1 MAYEI
6 KKMYIHQKGLLFVVV
21 FFVLNIFI
29 LVITDKPVKSSLE
42 KNRDQYFTYLE
53 KAEGPLTAQTEDFLL
68 NESNTIKYAKTN
80 LDKLY
85 DNYYDGTI
93 NEDAFSQKR
102 NQLEEVLRNKEGF
115 ERIYEQYIYIRENPD
130 QRYFLYTNG
139 WDGLLSNENLDFLTV
154 ILILLLVTPVLCHE
168 FECSMDLIALTMK
181 KGGRHQ
187 IIQKILLVLISVF
200 LLSLFTFGLHYLFF
214 DFKYGLAHGDY
225 PLQSLTYYSTTTKNV
240 SLMKAFIYTS
250 LIKMVGCLN
259 FSILVLLLSICI
271 KRYALTL
278 LTSTA
283 AILIPYLGMEGST
296 AKYIFTGP
304 LGLLLATGFFRG
316 NLYETDQLTNEASL
330 YFQEISTDTILILIS
345 IILCVTVFML
355 LILMYLH
362 SNVWQKQKRKNAK
375 RAITISAILF
385 IGFIGT
391 TGCSA
396 QMKSKYDIYN
406 YHSYMLFQN
415 SKYRFYVDETDLENI
430 HLAFENLESGKVED
444 FVRTPLK
451 SSAQI
456 AMAVYGNGDYVYYL
470 KYNLNKEGFHE
481 YIDRL
486 SVIEV
491 DTRKFDEKII
501 FDKNINLN
509 EKKIMGATSFSNEDS
524 SNLQGISAFFLD
536 ENNIYFIGND
546 IYEVNRI
553 NKKMTTL
560 DIPVNGNIAYDG
572 QRIYFIGDRYQL
584 SYYDT
589 KIKSYV
595 IIPEII
601 ATKFFLTDNEIFY
614 LNRLDQKKLYAFNLI
629 DNSNRKV
636 LDKTVMDFSCD
647 QKYIYY
653 QGEDLLRYQ
662 IERYSE

>member
-1 MAYEI
+1 MTYEI
-6 KKMYIHQKGLLFVVV
+6 KKMYIHQKGLLFVVI
-21 FFVLNIFI
+21 FFLLNVFI
-29 LVITDKPVKSSLE
+29 LVIADKPVNSSFEKSRE
-42 KNRDQYFTYLE
+42 QYFTYL
-53 KAEGPLTAQTEDFLL
+53 KKVEGPLSAQTEDFLF
-68 NESNTIKYAKTN
+68 NESNTIKNSKIN

-93 NEDAFSQKR
+93 NEDVFSQKR
-102 NQLEEVLRNKEGF
+102 NQLEKILRNQEGF

-181 KGGRHQ
+181 KGGWHQ
-187 IIQKILLVLISVF
+187 IIQKILLVLISIF
-200 LLSLFTFGLHYLFF
+200 LLGLFTFGLRYLFF

-240 SLMKAFIYTS
+240 SLIEAFIYTS
-250 LIKMVGCLN
+250 SIKMVGYLN

-283 AILIPYLGMEGST
+283 AILIPYLGMESST

-330 YFQEISTDTILILIS
+330 YFQEMSIDTILILIS
-345 IILCVTVFML
+345 IILCVTVFMF
-355 LILMYLH
+355 LILIYLH
-362 SNVWQKQKRKNAK
+362 SNVWQKQKRRNVK
-375 RAITISAILF
+375 RAIAISIMLF
-385 IGFIGT
+385 IGLIET

-396 QMKSKYDIYN
+396 QVKSEYDIYN

-415 SKYRFYVDETDLENI
+415 SKFRFYVDETDLENI
-430 HLAFENLESGKVED
+430 HLVFENLESGKIGD

-451 SSAQI
+451 SSIQI
-456 AMAVYGNGDYVYYL
+456 ARAVYGNGDYVYYI

-481 YIDRL
+481 SIDRL
-486 SVIEV
+486 SVVEV
-491 DTRKFDEKII
+491 DTKNFDEKII
-501 FDKNINLN
+501 FDKNIDVT
-509 EKKIMGATSFSNEDS
+509 EKFFMGAASISNEDS

-536 ENNIYFIGND
+536 EDNIYFIGND

-553 NKKMTTL
+553 TRKITTL
-560 DIPVNGNIAYDG
+560 DIPVEGNIAYDG
-572 QRIYFIGDRYQL
+572 HRIYFIGDRYQL

-589 KIKSYV
+589 TMKSFV

-601 ATKFFLTDNEIFY
+601 ATKFFLTDNEILY
-614 LNRLDQKKLYAFNLI
+614 LNRLDQKKMYAFNLL

-636 LDKTVMDFSCD
+636 LDKTVLDFSCD
-647 QKYIYY
+647 KKYIYY
-653 QGEDLLRYQ
+653 QGEDLLKYQ
-662 IERYSE
+662 IER